1 MAGLKKFASYLN
13 YTKEM
18 KIHYPKVELH
28 QIVFT
33 NWKDN
38 DKVVGK
44 KPHQLEFFS
53 DADWASCKTTRHST
67 SIGIAFLN
75 GCCIYS
81 HSRAQVSIA
90 LSSMLL
96 AATGMLTERHVPE
109 ADLATRALR
118 PNCTSIQPPHKP
130 FSQDLVLEGPSTWP
144 LDFCGHSK
152 R

>member
-1 MAGLKKFASYLN
+1 MAKPTRSAMAGLKKLASYLN

-53 DADWASCKTTRHST
+53 DADWASCKTTTVQWCVKTRLKCCQVT
-67 SIGIAFLN
+67 SCSIFYGFGGVFVFFSSACVMSFHVCFFKILSEISMAPQF
-75 GCCIYS
+75 
-81 HSRAQVSIA
+81 RACR
-90 LSSMLL
+90 
-96 AATGMLTERHVPE
+96 TGLQRN
-109 ADLATRALR
+109 A
-118 PNCTSIQPPHKP
+118 S
-130 FSQDLVLEGPSTWP
+130 F
-144 LDFCGHSK
+144 
-152 R
+152 

>member
-1 MAGLKKFASYLN
+1 MAGLKKLASYLN

-53 DADWASCKTTRHST
+53 DADWASCKTTTVQWCVKTRLKCCQVT
-67 SIGIAFLN
+67 SCSIFYGFGGVFVFFHLL
-75 GCCIYS
+75 
-81 HSRAQVSIA
+81 VSCNF
-90 LSSMLL
+90 MF
-96 AATGMLTERHVPE
+96 VFF
-109 ADLATRALR
+109 
-118 PNCTSIQPPHKP
+118 K
-130 FSQDLVLEGPSTWP
+130 F
-144 LDFCGHSK
+144 
-152 R
+152 